1 MADRKGTAKAGKR
14 QARRP
19 PTRNPAATETRHR
32 GRVLVRVLL
41 GAMAAVALLFVFV
54 FPARTLLAQRQQTEK
69 ERSELELLN
78 EQSRR
83 LEEESRRLQSD
94 AEVERMAREQYGFV
108 YPGEHP
114 YVVVPPPTTAPPP
127 ASTTSTP
134 ATTRPAPKR

>member
-32 GRVLVRVLL
+32 RRVLVRVLL

-69 ERSELELLN
+69 ERSQVELLK
-78 EQSRR
+78 EQSRK

-94 AEVERMAREQYGFV
+94 AEIERMAREQYGFI

-114 YVVVPPPTTAPPP
+114 YVVVPPPTTTPP
-127 ASTTSTP
+127 APTTSTTK
-134 ATTRPAPKR
+134 AKR

>member
-1 MADRKGTAKAGKR
+1 VADRKGTAKAGQR

-32 GRVLVRVLL
+32 RRVLVRVVL

-69 ERSELELLN
+69 ERREVELLN
-78 EQSRR
+78 EQSRK
-83 LEEESRRLQSD
+83 LEEESKRLQSD
-94 AEVERMAREQYGFV
+94 AEIERMAREQYGFV

-114 YVVVPPPTTAPPP
+114 YVVVPPPTTKPP
-127 ASTTSTP
+127 APTSTT
-134 ATTRPAPKR
+134 KRKP

>member
-32 GRVLVRVLL
+32 RRLLVRVTL
-41 GAMAAVALLFVFV
+41 GAMVGVALLFVFV

-69 ERSELELLN
+69 QRSQVALLH
-78 EQSRR
+78 EQSRK
-83 LEEESRRLQSD
+83 LEEEARRLQSD

-108 YPGEHP
+108 YPGERP
-114 YVVVPPPTTAPPP
+114 YVVVPPPTTAPAP
-127 ASTTSTP
+127 TTST
-134 ATTRPAPKR
+134 TKPKP